1 MENLVKRPEFKSHY
15 DNYINGEFVAPVNG
29 KYFDNISPIDG
40 KVFTKAAHSS
50 KEDLEL
56 AVNAAHEAFK
66 TWSKTSATE
75 RSIILNKIAQRIEDN
90 LEYLAT
96 VETIDNGKAIRET
109 LNADIPLGVDH
120 FRYFAGVIRAEEGS
134 VTELDANTVS
144 LIVHEPI
151 GVVAQ
156 IIPWNFPLLMAIWK
170 LAPALAA
177 GNCVVL

>member
-15 DNYINGEFVAPVNG
+15 DNYIGGKFVAPVNG

-40 KVFTKAAHSS
+40 KIFTKAAHSS

-66 TWSKTSATE
+66 TWSKTSSTE
-75 RSIILNKIAQRIEDN
+75 RSIILNKIAQRMEDN

-109 LNADIPLGVDH
+109 LAADLPLG
-120 FRYFAGVIRAEEGS
+120 
-134 VTELDANTVS
+134 
-144 LIVHEPI
+144 
-151 GVVAQ
+151 
-156 IIPWNFPLLMAIWK
+156 
-170 LAPALAA
+170 
-177 GNCVVL
+177 